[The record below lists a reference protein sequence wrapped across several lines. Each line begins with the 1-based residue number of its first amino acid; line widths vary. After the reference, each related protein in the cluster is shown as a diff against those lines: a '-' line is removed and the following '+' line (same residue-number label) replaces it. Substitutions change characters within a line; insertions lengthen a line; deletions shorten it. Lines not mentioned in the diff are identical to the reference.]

1 MMGNPFTLES
11 RDAVL
16 SLNIEGLLPRLR
28 APESLRRLLVDVK
41 PQHMPMGD
49 FALKSMFDAF
59 LIEAIVAGRYRDVQA
74 TLVAMFGVP
83 DHGTDAVTTNVVS
96 DHGSSKKPPAK
107 AAAR

>member
-1 MMGNPFTLES
+1 MPNPFTLES
-11 RDAVL
+11 REAVL

-49 FALKSMFDAF
+49 FALKSMVDAHLMA
-59 LIEAIVAGRYRDVQA
+59 LIIAGRYREVQA
-74 TLVAMFGVP
+74 TLVAMFGAP
-83 DHGTDAVTTNVVS
+83 DHVPGAGATGVVTDH
-96 DHGSSKKPPAK
+96 DGSKKPPAK

>member
-1 MMGNPFTLES
+1 MGNPFTLES

-49 FALKSMFDAF
+49 FALKSMVDAHLMA
-59 LIEAIVAGRYRDVQA
+59 LIIAGRYREVQA

-83 DHGTDAVTTNVVS
+83 DHKADGETTNVVS
-96 DHGSSKKPPAK
+96 DNGSSKKPPAK